1 MTNSPKLRSL
11 HWAEYAAEGLGTGLL
26 VFVGLSAVVFNFG
39 KGLPMENWVPD
50 LSLRRLLTGLMFSG
64 TGALIAISP
73 LGKLSGAHINPS
85 LSLAFWLQGKMQHQD
100 FIGYVIAQCVGAIV
114 GAALL
119 VRVWGVYAASV
130 NNGMTLP
137 GNNYPLGTV
146 FIAEVSMT
154 WLLVLLIFWFVS
166 NPRLLR
172 WTPMM
177 TWIVVAV
184 MVWLESP
191 ISGTSLNPARS
202 LGPAFVSH
210 NWSDWWI
217 YAIAPP
223 CGATIA
229 VLVFRY
235 FERDVLT
242 GKLFHVS
249 HYRSIFKN
257 VTAPCLQNGRLV
269 R

>member
-1 MTNSPKLRSL
+1 M
-11 HWAEYAAEGLGTGLL
+11 
-26 VFVGLSAVVFNFG
+26 
-39 KGLPMENWVPD
+39 
-50 LSLRRLLTGLMFSG
+50 
-64 TGALIAISP
+64 
-73 LGKLSGAHINPS
+73 
-85 LSLAFWLQGKMQHQD
+85 
-100 FIGYVIAQCVGAIV
+100 CGAIV
-114 GAALL
+114 GAVLL

-137 GNNYPLGTV
+137 GQNYSLVTV
-146 FIAEVSMT
+146 FLSEVSMT
-154 WLLVLLIFWFVS
+154 WLLVLLIFLFVS
-166 NPRLLR
+166 NHRLLR
-172 WTPMM
+172 WTPLM

-191 ISGTSLNPARS
+191 ISGTSLYPARS

-210 NWSDWWI
+210 NWSDWWL

-229 VLVFRY
+229 VVVFRY

-242 GKLFHVS
+242 GKVFHVS

>member
-1 MTNSPKLRSL
+1 
-11 HWAEYAAEGLGTGLL
+11 
-26 VFVGLSAVVFNFG
+26 V
-39 KGLPMENWVPD
+39 
-50 LSLRRLLTGLMFSG
+50 
-64 TGALIAISP
+64 
-73 LGKLSGAHINPS
+73 
-85 LSLAFWLQGKMQHQD
+85 
-100 FIGYVIAQCVGAIV
+100 
-114 GAALL
+114 
-119 VRVWGVYAASV
+119 
-130 NNGMTLP
+130 
-137 GNNYPLGTV
+137 
-146 FIAEVSMT
+146 
-154 WLLVLLIFWFVS
+154 
-166 NPRLLR
+166 
-172 WTPMM
+172 M

-202 LGPAFVSH
+202 LGPALVSH

-217 YAIAPP
+217 YAIAPL

-229 VLVFRY
+229 VVVFRY

-257 VTAPCLQNGRLV
+257 VTAPCLQNGRLS